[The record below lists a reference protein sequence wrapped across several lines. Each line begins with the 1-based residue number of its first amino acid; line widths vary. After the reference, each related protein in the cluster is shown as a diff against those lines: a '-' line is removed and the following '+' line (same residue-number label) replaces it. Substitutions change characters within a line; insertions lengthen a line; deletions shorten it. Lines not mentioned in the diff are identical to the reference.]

1 MALIAI
7 HAVIYVPTHAAMLAI
22 GIRFGVAIGALKQF
36 VVRGIRVARC
46 TDTVR
51 IAMIHWEPRVVESRS
66 QPARSRMTGS
76 ACGWEACRN
85 VVWTAR
91 SLVLRFVTAVAIRGD
106 RCVVVIYVAVRAG
119 NRSMGPGQRE
129 TRIVVVEGR
138 GSPGRRVV
146 AHLTLLR
153 EACGHMIRIVG
164 GLELIQVTAHACS
177 TRDVVVS
184 IRVALATL
192 YSGMC
197 AR

>member
-1 MALIAI
+1 MALIAV
-7 HAVIYVPTHAAMLAI
+7 HAVIYVPTHAAMSAI
-22 GIRFGVAIGALKQF
+22 GIRFGVAIGALEHA
-36 VVRGIRVARC
+36 VVRGIRVARG

-51 IAMIHWEPRVVESRS
+51 IAMIHWEPCVVESSS

-119 NRSMGPGQRE
+119 HRSMGPGQRE

-153 EACGHMIRIVG
+153 EACRHMIRIVG
-164 GLELIQVTAHACS
+164 RLEVIQVTAHACS
-177 TRDVVVS
+177 VRDVVVS
-184 IRVALATL
+184 IRVALAAL

>member
-7 HAVIYVPTHAAMLAI
+7 HAVIYVATHAAMLAI
-22 GIRFGVAIGALKQF
+22 GIRLGVAVGALEHG
-36 VVRGIRVARC
+36 VVRGIRVAGC

-51 IAMIHWEPRVVESRS
+51 IAMIHWEPCVVEGSS

-85 VVWTAR
+85 VVWTVR

-106 RCVVVIYVAVRAG
+106 GCVVVIYMAVRAG
-119 NRSMGPGQRE
+119 HRSMGPGQRE
-129 TRIVVVEGR
+129 TRVVVVEGR

-153 EACGHMIRIVG
+153 EACRHMIGIVG
-164 GLELIQVTAHACS
+164 RLELIQVTAHACRI
-177 TRDVVVS
+177 RDVVVS
-184 IRVALATL
+184 IRVALAAL

-197 AR
+197 TR